1 MLLSKSRADYSRPCI
16 QPGANSNP
24 DSRSQWTPARISV
37 LGEFR
42 AMARWT
48 ETPMTLT
55 AHITKLEA
63 AEIPSRPVIGATTN
77 EGAGEAIA
85 QGAAMSEGDDA
96 DDGMKALMAAIA
108 ADVSAHAAAVRDG
121 ISADFAGRI
130 AHATKTLPPSQVAG
144 AVAALKASMAAALAT
159 SQQAATIEMQA
170 RQKAAMVQGRRK
182 RLRVVKGGR
191 KPWDY
196 QPSR

>member
-24 DSRSQWTPARISV
+24 DHRSQWTPARIAA

-55 AHITKLEA
+55 ATIAKLEA
-63 AEIPSRPVIGATTN
+63 AENPTRPATGATTN
-77 EGAGEAIA
+77 EGAREAVA
-85 QGAAMSEGDDA
+85 PSAATSEGDDA

-130 AHATKTLPPSQVAG
+130 AHAAKTLPPSQVAG
-144 AVAALKASMAAALAT
+144 AIAALKASMAAALAT
-159 SQQAATIEMQA
+159 AQQAATIEMQG
-170 RQKAAMVQGRRK
+170 RQKAAMIQGRRK

-191 KPWDY
+191 KPWDW
-196 QPSR
+196 QPGR